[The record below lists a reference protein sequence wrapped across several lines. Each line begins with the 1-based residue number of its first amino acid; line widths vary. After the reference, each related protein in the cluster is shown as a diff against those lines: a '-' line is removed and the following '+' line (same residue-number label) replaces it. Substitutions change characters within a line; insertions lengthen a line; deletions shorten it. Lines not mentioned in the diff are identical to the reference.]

1 MLLDTCKPA
10 TRGLPP
16 GCTMEPSDSL
26 AIKAVEALHSA
37 AEYSFKMRK
46 DDGSWSGEVH
56 ANATF
61 TAEYVFMRQALGFSL
76 QTDQEAL
83 CHWLLADQNLD
94 GSWGLA
100 PRHPGDVSTTTEAY
114 LALKIL
120 KLPADAPAMC
130 RAREFVISHG
140 GIAKVGI
147 YTRVWLA
154 TFGLIPWDAVPQL
167 PMDLILMPSWSPVNI
182 YTLASWARTT
192 LIPLLLVR
200 HHQPIYALSNG
211 ASADNDFLDE
221 LWCNPA
227 NKHVPYLPSL
237 WNMLKQ
243 NDITTLGFSVL
254 DKILCLFGGLRQFPM
269 RKYIRQQLVDWIL
282 QHQEASGD
290 WAGYWPPMHGGVLAL
305 LLEGFSI
312 DDPVISSGLEAMER
326 FTINDEQGK
335 RCQSTVSPVWDTA
348 LMTVA
353 LCDSGLFEG
362 DKRLH
367 QTVNWIKNLQ
377 HVEAKGDW
385 QIYNPSLPPGGWSF
399 EDFNTFYPDVDDTAV
414 VVMALLKENLRSID
428 VPCISRAAAWM
439 LGMQNRDGGWGAF
452 DHNND
457 QLFLEK
463 SPFKDM
469 GRLCDPSSA
478 DVTGRLLECFGM
490 LLTSPHRQL
499 LEPALLEKL
508 GISSERAIAYILP
521 RQEATGAWWGRWGVN
536 YIYGTSNVVCG
547 LASFCKGD
555 ERVQTSVNR
564 AMLWLKSVQNADGGW
579 GEGLDTY
586 QNPERAGCGES
597 TPSQTAWALMALL
610 ANHHPTDEAIETG
623 VRYLISSR
631 SEHAAKE
638 STWIDQ
644 SYTATGFPFCLYLQY
659 TFYPHYFSMMAL
671 GRYVR
676 ATGFFG

>member
-1 MLLDTCKPA
+1 
-10 TRGLPP
+10 
-16 GCTMEPSDSL
+16 MEPSELL
-26 AIKAVEALHSA
+26 ATKAREALHSA
-37 AEYSFKMRK
+37 AEYSFKIRR

-61 TAEYVFMRQALGFSL
+61 TAEYVFMRQALDLSL
-76 QTDQEAL
+76 KTDQEAL

-100 PRHPGDVSTTTEAY
+100 PRHPGDASTTTEAY

-130 RAREFVISHG
+130 RARDFVISSG

-154 TFGLIPWDAVPQL
+154 TFGLIPWDVVPQL

-200 HHQPIYALSNG
+200 HHQPIYALPNG
-211 ASADNDFLDE
+211 TSADNDFLDE

-227 NKHVPYLPSL
+227 SKHVPYLPSL
-237 WNMLKQ
+237 WDMFKQ
-243 NDITTLGFSVL
+243 KDMTTLGFSVL
-254 DKILCLFGGLRQFPM
+254 DKILCLFGGLRHFPM
-269 RKYIRQQLVDWIL
+269 RKYIRQQLVNWIL

-305 LLEGFSI
+305 LLEGFSV
-312 DDPVISSGLEAMER
+312 DDPVISRGLEAMER

-362 DKRLH
+362 DKRLQ
-367 QTVNWIKNLQ
+367 QTVEWIKNLQ
-377 HVEAKGDW
+377 HLEAKGDW
-385 QIYNPSLPPGGWSF
+385 LIYNPSLAPGGWSF

-414 VVMALLKENLRSID
+414 VVMALLKENLSSMD
-428 VPCISRAAAWM
+428 VPCISRAVTWM

-490 LLTSPHRQL
+490 ILTSLHRQL
-499 LEPALLEKL
+499 LEPALVEKL
-508 GISSERAIAYILP
+508 RISSKRAIAYLLP

-536 YIYGTSNVVCG
+536 YIYGTSNVACG
-547 LASFCKGD
+547 LASFCKED
-555 ERVQTSVNR
+555 ERVQASVNR
-564 AMLWLKSVQNADGGW
+564 ATLWLKSVQNADGGW

-610 ANHHPTDEAIETG
+610 AYHPPTEEAIESG
-623 VRYLISSR
+623 VKYLISSR

-638 STWIDQ
+638 STWTDQ
-644 SYTATGFPFCLYLQY
+644 SYTATGFPLCLYLQY
-659 TFYPHYFSMMAL
+659 TYYPHYFSMMAL

-676 ATGFFG
+676 AMGLFGSQ